1 MLHEDAPGLDPETRQ
16 LIDSLTQGG
25 ADPGALPPASQQRQ
39 LGLRLS
45 GEGRLGEAEIVLR
58 GAHRSAA
65 RSSDARLMAATTLD
79 LARIALYRSPRE
91 CLSLLRVLERM
102 ERTEVSLVCVHN
114 LLGTVLMELCRFASA
129 ERHFGFA
136 LQASRPRLDDPFG
149 VYAMANRARH
159 LFEVGFPGEATRMNR
174 SALGRLEDRGEASG
188 AGLVLCNMGIH
199 ATLQGKYDEA
209 LDLFERSRELS
220 PTSSC
225 LRLDA
230 VLELGR
236 AEAELATGEV
246 DVALRRLES
255 AARVALQV
263 PLPAVQ
269 ARAVVWK
276 ALVEQRGEEAV
287 LGDVEAAAADLHGRD
302 LRYDAG
308 MVYLLAAACARRW
321 GVPEER
327 YGSLARSIFGE
338 EEGARLLASH
348 YARVVA
354 VLDRPA
360 RTRRSE
366 AFPAFLTRCPE
377 ILAAKTRLQRLTE
390 SDVRILIEGESGT
403 GKTFLARQLH
413 AEARRREAPFVV
425 VDCTNLEENLFESKL
440 FGHVRGAF
448 TGAVGDAVGLVEQ
461 AHGGTL
467 FLDEIGEMPIEIQAK
482 LLYTIEEQRYRPVGG
497 RAEKRAD
504 FRVIAAT
511 NRDIDRMLADG
522 GLRNDLFYRLAGFR
536 VRLPP
541 LRDRRE
547 DVMPLAELRLA
558 HLNERYARRRTLRL
572 EAWEALARHDW
583 PGNVREL
590 NAVLDRG
597 FHLSA
602 GRRIGVEDLGLA
614 LSDAPAA
621 VDLSW
626 HAVRREHVLRVLGLC
641 RGNVTRAARILGL
654 NRTTLIYKLRL
665 LGIEREDF
673 DPRCRPGA
681 APRFRV
687 DVTLAEG
694 PAAGEVR
701 RVADAEVADPS
712 TGGPH

>member
-1 MLHEDAPGLDPETRQ
+1 MLDDDAPGFDPETRH
-16 LIDSLTQGG
+16 LLDSLTQGH
-25 ADPGALPPASQQRQ
+25 ADPSALPPTAQQRH

-45 GEGRLGEAEIVLR
+45 AQGRLAEAEVVLR

-65 RSSDARLMAATTLD
+65 RAADARLMAATTLD

-91 CLSLLRVLERM
+91 CLDLLRALEKM
-102 ERTEVSLVCVHN
+102 ERAEVSWACVHN
-114 LLGTVLMELCRFASA
+114 LLGTVLMELCRFEAA
-129 ERHFGFA
+129 ERHFGYA
-136 LQASRPRLDDPFG
+136 LQASRPRPDDPFG

-159 LFEVGFPGEATRMNR
+159 LFEVGFPGEAMRMNR
-174 SALGRLEDRGEASG
+174 SALGRLEDRGEATS

-199 ATLQGKYDEA
+199 ATLQARYDEA
-209 LDLFERSRELS
+209 LDLFERCRAIA
-220 PTSSC
+220 PPSSC

-236 AEAELATGEV
+236 AEAELATGEINS
-246 DVALRRLES
+246 ALERLDC
-255 AARVALQV
+255 AARIAIQV
-263 PLPAVQ
+263 PLAAVQ
-269 ARAVVWK
+269 ARALVWK
-276 ALVEQRGEEAV
+276 ALVAQRGEEGV
-287 LGDVEAAAADLHGRD
+287 LRDVEAAAADLHGRE

-308 MVYLLAAACARRW
+308 MVYLLAAECARRW
-321 GVPEER
+321 GLPEAR
-327 YGSLARSIFGE
+327 YDSLARSIFGE
-338 EEGARLLASH
+338 EQGARLLTAH

-354 VLDRPA
+354 VLDRPL
-360 RTRRSE
+360 RGRGGD
-366 AFPAFLTRCPE
+366 AFPEFLTRCPV
-377 ILAAKTRLQRLTE
+377 IRSAKSRLQRLTG

-413 AEARRREAPFVV
+413 ADARRRDAPFIV
-425 VDCTNLEENLFESKL
+425 VDCTNLQENLFESKL

-467 FLDEIGEMPIEIQAK
+467 FLDEIGEMPVEIQAK

-497 RAEKRAD
+497 RSEKRAN

-511 NRDIDRMLADG
+511 NRDIDRMLVEG
-522 GLRNDLFYRLAGFR
+522 SLRSDLFYRLAGFR

-541 LRDRRE
+541 LRERRE

-558 HLNERYARRRTLRL
+558 DLNARFARRRTLRL

-597 FHLSA
+597 FHLA
-602 GRRIGVEDLGLA
+602 TGRRIGVEELGLA
-614 LSDAPAA
+614 GEGGPASG

-626 HAVRREHVLRVLGLC
+626 HAVRRDHVLRVLGLC

-665 LGIEREDF
+665 LGIERADF
-673 DPRCRPGA
+673 DPR
-681 APRFRV
+681 FR
-687 DVTLAEG
+687 TR
-694 PAAGEVR
+694 EVLQ
-701 RVADAEVADPS
+701 VADGEGTAPSPPDP
-712 TGGPH
+712 H

>member
-1 MLHEDAPGLDPETRQ
+1 MLHDDAPGQDPETRQ
-16 LIDSLTQGG
+16 LLDSLTGG
-25 ADPGALPPASQQRQ
+25 ADPAALPPASQQRH

-45 GEGRLGEAEIVLR
+45 GEGRLAEAEVILR
-58 GAHRSAA
+58 AAHGSAA
-65 RSSDARLMAATTLD
+65 RSSDQRLMAATTLD
-79 LARIALYRSPRE
+79 LARIALYRSPKE
-91 CLSLLRVLERM
+91 CLGLLRVLERM
-102 ERTEVSLVCVHN
+102 EGAEVSLVCVHN
-114 LLGTVLMELCRFASA
+114 LLGTVWMELCRFGPA
-129 ERHFGFA
+129 ERHFGYA
-136 LQASRPRLDDPFG
+136 LQASRPRPLDPFG

-159 LFEVGFPGEATRMNR
+159 LFEVGFPGEAMRMNR
-174 SALGRLEDRGEASG
+174 SALGRLENRGEASS

-199 ATLQGKYDEA
+199 AMLEGRYDEA
-209 LDLFERSRELS
+209 LDLFDRSRALS
-220 PTSSC
+220 PASCC

-236 AEAELATGEV
+236 AEAELATGEIE
-246 DVALRRLES
+246 VALERLDS
-255 AARVALQV
+255 AARVAVLV

-276 ALVEQRGEEAV
+276 ALVEQRGDEGV

-308 MVYLLAAACARRW
+308 MVYLLAAACAHRW

-327 YGSLARSIFGE
+327 YESLARAVFGD
-338 EEGARLLASH
+338 EEGARLLAAH

-354 VLDRPA
+354 VLDRPI
-360 RTRRSE
+360 RGRRAE
-366 AFPAFLTRCPE
+366 AFPGFLTRCPT
-377 ILAAKTRLQRLTE
+377 ILAAKTRLQRLIE

-448 TGAVGDAVGLVEQ
+448 TGAVGDAMGLVEQ

-467 FLDEIGEMPIEIQAK
+467 FLDEIGEMPLEIQAK

-497 RAEKRAD
+497 RVEKRAE

-522 GLRNDLFYRLAGFR
+522 GLRSDLFYRIAGFR
-536 VRLPP
+536 VRLLA

-547 DVMPLAELRLA
+547 DVMPLTELRLA
-558 HLNERYARRRTLRL
+558 HLNERYARRKTLRL

-602 GRRIGVEDLGLA
+602 GRRVGVEELGLA
-614 LSDAPAA
+614 AGDGPGA

-673 DPRCRPGA
+673 DPRLRPDTTVRLGTDDRRA
-681 APRFRV
+681 
-687 DVTLAEG
+687 
-694 PAAGEVR
+694 VR
-701 RVADAEVADPS
+701 RVADAEVAAPS
-712 TGGPH
+712 TGSPH